1 MLISASS
8 WSSGL
13 CPMVILF
20 SRICCLSLQSVS
32 VGALT
37 GPLESVPRIFRS
49 GGAGPG
55 WRRRVWM
62 ARHPCV
68 QEILGIF
75 VSLSYRKSKPAGG
88 GLRRVTSFPIR

>member
-13 CPMVILF
+13 CPIVILF

-49 GGAGPG
+49 GGAGTG

-62 ARHPCV
+62 VHCPCGPKHIGRIHSPV
-68 QEILGIF
+68 
-75 VSLSYRKSKPAGG
+75 P
-88 GLRRVTSFPIR
+88 LRA